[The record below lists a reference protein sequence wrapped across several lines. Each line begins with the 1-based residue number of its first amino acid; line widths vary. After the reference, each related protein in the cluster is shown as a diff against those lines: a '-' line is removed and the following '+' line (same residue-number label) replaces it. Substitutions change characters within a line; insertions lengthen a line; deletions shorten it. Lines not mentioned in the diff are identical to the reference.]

1 MLLPVLLRKDAADSS
16 ISSTDGYVGADV
28 GGTAS
33 QSYAAN
39 IGGAGSDCS
48 GVYISD
54 SPGTVP
60 WYYS

>member
-1 MLLPVLLRKDAADSS
+1 MLLPVLLRRDAADSS
-16 ISSTDGYVGADV
+16 ISSTDGYLGADV

-48 GVYISD
+48 GVYISHC
-54 SPGTVP
+54 PGTVP

>member
-1 MLLPVLLRKDAADSS
+1 MLLPVFLRRDAADSS

-33 QSYAAN
+33 QSYAVN

-48 GVYISD
+48 GAYISD
-54 SPGTVP
+54 SPGTGP
-60 WYYS
+60 WYSS

>member
-1 MLLPVLLRKDAADSS
+1 MLLPVLLRRDAADSS

-33 QSYAAN
+33 QSYTAN

>member
-1 MLLPVLLRKDAADSS
+1 MLLPVLLRRDAADSS

-33 QSYAAN
+33 QSYAAK

-54 SPGTVP
+54 IPGTVP